1 MIWKIADLLRGP
13 YRPKEYG
20 QVILPFTVLR
30 RMDSVLKP
38 TKAAVLAAHK
48 EYADKGVPL
57 TAVLPQVSG
66 QPFYNMSKYTLEKL
80 GDPDHVR
87 SNLLGYVNGF
97 STNVRD
103 IFDEFDFAGSS
114 DLRV

>member
-1 MIWKIADLLRGP
+1 MSTQHAEMIWKIADLLRGP

-66 QPFYNMSKYTLEKL
+66 QPFYNMSKYTLET
-80 GDPDHVR
+80 
-87 SNLLGYVNGF
+87 LLGR
-97 STNVRD
+97 SR
-103 IFDEFDFAGSS
+103 FA
-114 DLRV
+114 RVGHPTATQ